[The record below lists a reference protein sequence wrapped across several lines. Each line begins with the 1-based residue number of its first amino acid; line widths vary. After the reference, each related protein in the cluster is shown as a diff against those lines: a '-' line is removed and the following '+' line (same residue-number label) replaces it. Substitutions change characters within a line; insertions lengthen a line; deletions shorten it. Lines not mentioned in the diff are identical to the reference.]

1 MGAWANIKTDDETAR
16 PRHLRTW
23 RTPIYAIVRAGGRQY
38 RVEPDQTLDVDRIK
52 AEVGST
58 VELGVLLVGGNGDV
72 SVGTPEVDKAKVVA
86 EIIEHGRDR
95 KILVFKYKNKT
106 RYRRRHGHRQDYT
119 RLQIKEI
126 VTEAG
131 SFTAAS
137 EKPKRA
143 APKRRR
149 KPKAKPVAEETPTTE
164 AAAPEAAPEA
174 GTPAAEAPAETE
186 AKPKRARR
194 TTAKKT
200 ATKKT
205 STAKKPA
212 AKRATTAKKPATT
225 RRPRKAAPKA
235 KADEPKAEETP
246 QPAPEAKE
254 QPEETD

>member
-1 MGAWANIKTDDETAR
+1 M
-16 PRHLRTW
+16 
-23 RTPIYAIVRAGGRQY
+23 
-38 RVEPDQTLDVDRIK
+38 LDVDRIQ
-52 AEVGST
+52 ADVGST
-58 VELGVLLVGGNGDV
+58 IDFGVLLIGGNGDV

-86 EIIEHGRDR
+86 EVIEHGRGR

-131 SFTAAS
+131 SFTAAG

-164 AAAPEAAPEA
+164 AAAPEAAAEA
-174 GTPAAEAPAETE
+174 AAPAAEAPAETE

-200 ATKKT
+200 AT
-205 STAKKPA
+205 ARKPA
-212 AKRATTAKKPATT
+212 AKKP
-225 RRPRKAAPKA
+225 RSPWSLRNLC
-235 KADEPKAEETP
+235 
-246 QPAPEAKE
+246 
-254 QPEETD
+254 